1 LFVCHADPIPV
12 AERAKRALYDARM
25 GNLSPRPGRSPG
37 TRRKREQRAFSL
49 VVVGSTAGVVAVVGL
64 ILAIAGVVGSSVW
77 VIAAIVAVVCAL
89 WFRSTV
95 SR

>member
-1 LFVCHADPIPV
+1 
-12 AERAKRALYDARM
+12 M

-37 TRRKREQRAFSL
+37 SRRSREQRAFTL
-49 VVVGSTAGVVAVVGL
+49 TMVGGTAAAVTVVGL
-64 ILAIAGVVGSSVW
+64 ILAIFGVIGAGVPL
-77 VIAAIVAVVCAL
+77 IAAIVAVVCAL

>member
-1 LFVCHADPIPV
+1 
-12 AERAKRALYDARM
+12 M

-37 TRRKREQRAFSL
+37 SRRQREQRAFSL
-49 VVVGSTAGVVAVVGL
+49 VVVGGTASVVAVVGL
-64 ILAIAGVVGSSVW
+64 ILAIAGVLGSGVW
-77 VIAAIVAVVCAL
+77 IIAAIVAVVCAL

>member
-1 LFVCHADPIPV
+1 
-12 AERAKRALYDARM
+12 M

-37 TRRKREQRAFSL
+37 SRRQREQRAFTL
-49 VVVGSTAGVVAVVGL
+49 VVVGGTAAAVAVVGL

-77 VIAAIVAVVCAL
+77 IIAAIVAVVCVL

>member
-1 LFVCHADPIPV
+1 
-12 AERAKRALYDARM
+12 M

-37 TRRKREQRAFSL
+37 SRRSREQRAFTL
-49 VVVGSTAGVVAVVGL
+49 VVVGGSAAAVSVVGL
-64 ILAIAGVVGSSVW
+64 ILAIAGVVGSSLW
-77 VIAAIVAVVCAL
+77 IIAAIVAVVCTL

>member
-1 LFVCHADPIPV
+1 
-12 AERAKRALYDARM
+12 M

-37 TRRKREQRAFSL
+37 SRRQREQRAFSL
-49 VVVGSTAGVVAVVGL
+49 VVVGGTAAAVAVVGL
-64 ILAIAGVVGSSVW
+64 ILAIAGVVGSSLW
-77 VIAAIVAVVCAL
+77 IIAAIVAVVCVL

>member
-1 LFVCHADPIPV
+1 
-12 AERAKRALYDARM
+12 M

-37 TRRKREQRAFSL
+37 SRRQREQRAFGL
-49 VVVGSTAGVVAVVGL
+49 VVVGGAAGVVAVIGL

-77 VIAAIVAVVCAL
+77 IIATIVAVVCAL
-89 WFRSTV
+89 WFRSTI

>member
-1 LFVCHADPIPV
+1 
-12 AERAKRALYDARM
+12 M

-37 TRRKREQRAFSL
+37 SRRQREQRAFGL
-49 VVVGSTAGVVAVVGL
+49 VVVGGTAAAVAVVGL
-64 ILAIAGVVGSSVW
+64 ILAIAGVVGSGVW
-77 VIAAIVAVVCAL
+77 IIAAIIAVVCVL

>member
-1 LFVCHADPIPV
+1 
-12 AERAKRALYDARM
+12 M

-37 TRRKREQRAFSL
+37 SRRQREQRAFSL
-49 VVVGSTAGVVAVVGL
+49 VVVGGTASVVAVVGL

-77 VIAAIVAVVCAL
+77 IIAAIVAVVCAL
-89 WFRSTV
+89 LFRSTV

>member
-1 LFVCHADPIPV
+1 
-12 AERAKRALYDARM
+12 M

-37 TRRKREQRAFSL
+37 SRRQREQRAFSL
-49 VVVGSTAGVVAVVGL
+49 VVVGGTAAAVAVVGL
-64 ILAIAGVVGSSVW
+64 ILAIAGVVGSGVW
-77 VIAAIVAVVCAL
+77 IIAAIVAVVCVL

>member
-1 LFVCHADPIPV
+1 
-12 AERAKRALYDARM
+12 M

-37 TRRKREQRAFSL
+37 SRRQREQRAFSL
-49 VVVGSTAGVVAVVGL
+49 VVVGGSAAAVAVVGL
-64 ILAIAGVVGSSVW
+64 ILAIAGVVGSGVW
-77 VIAAIVAVVCAL
+77 IIAAIVAVVCLL

>member
-1 LFVCHADPIPV
+1 
-12 AERAKRALYDARM
+12 M

-37 TRRKREQRAFSL
+37 SRRQREQRAFAL
-49 VVVGSTAGVVAVVGL
+49 VVVGGGAAAVAVVGL
-64 ILAIAGVVGSSVW
+64 ILAIAGVVGSGVW
-77 VIAAIVAVVCAL
+77 IIAAIVAVVCAL

>member
-1 LFVCHADPIPV
+1 
-12 AERAKRALYDARM
+12 M
-25 GNLSPRPGRSPG
+25 GNLSPRPGRSPSS
-37 TRRKREQRAFSL
+37 RRKREQRAFGL
-49 VVVGSTAGVVAVVGL
+49 VVAGGTAAVVAVVGV